1 MKNLSVKVISI
12 FSIVFSLIASCTE
25 VMDEKIE
32 NWDKKIVL
40 HGYLYPNEP
49 VKIYIHESKL
59 YEPIAG
65 TTQPSELD
73 EDYPFTLIKD
83 AKVELF
89 EGGKHV
95 ASLTYVTDSVYYNSH
110 ESRGACYIADN
121 FAPSAGK
128 KYTIKIESKNHHRVE
143 ATTIIPGKP
152 NINSF
157 TAERT
162 VKVWRT
168 VPIEINRCILNF
180 SDNPDQKNYYAFK
193 RSHGKYSFKR
203 TDDPVIEY
211 FPFFTDESFNG
222 EQYKLNIDATF
233 SGSYYPG
240 ESDTLMGY
248 LNFYEG
254 TRDHY
259 LYHKS
264 LMQAV
269 EEDHL
274 PYLQDFYL
282 PITEP
287 VPIYT
292 NVKNGLGIFTGLNY
306 CEDSVRLIFHHH
318 TNPVK
323 VKK

>member
-1 MKNLSVKVISI
+1 MKNLSKIISI
-12 FSIVFSLIASCTE
+12 FSIVFFLIASCTE
-25 VMDEKIE
+25 VMDEKVE

-40 HGYLYPNEP
+40 HGYLYPDEP
-49 VKIYIHESKL
+49 VRIYIHESKL
-59 YEPIAG
+59 YEPVAMSV
-65 TTQPSELD
+65 QPSELD

-83 AKVELF
+83 ANVKLYE
-89 EGGKHV
+89 EGKHV
-95 ASLTYVTDSVYYNSH
+95 ASLTYVTDSVYYDVP
-110 ESRGACYIADN
+110 ESTGACYIAEN
-121 FAPSAGK
+121 FIPSVGK
-128 KYTIKIESKNHHRVE
+128 EYTIRIITKDHPRVE
-143 ATTIIPGKP
+143 ATTFIPGKP
-152 NINSF
+152 NIISF
-157 TAERT
+157 TSERT

-193 RSHGKYSFKR
+193 KSHGEYSFKI

-211 FPFFTDESFNG
+211 YPLFTDESFNG
-222 EQYKLNIDATF
+222 EQYELYIDATF
-233 SGSYYPG
+233 SGGYNPV
-240 ESDTLMGY
+240 ESDTIMGY
-248 LNFYEG
+248 LEFYEV

-264 LMQAV
+264 FMQAV
-269 EEDHL
+269 EEAHL

-306 CEDSVRLIFHHH
+306 SEDSVRLIFHHH
-318 TNPVK
+318 TNLVED
-323 VKK
+323 KK